1 MRMCCAT
8 HARCQ
13 SPRVLKHLLECG
25 SNTQSQT
32 QSCAPRQKRRRPCHA
47 YMSTV
52 QRDIQANMRA
62 ILVDWLVE
70 VSLVRGMFACALS
83 TACKPVCVF
92 QAFCVQLPAT

>member
-1 MRMCCAT
+1 
-8 HARCQ
+8 
-13 SPRVLKHLLECG
+13 
-25 SNTQSQT
+25 
-32 QSCAPRQKRRRPCHA
+32 
-47 YMSTV
+47 MSTV